1 MLTKFNERL
10 DYRSPFL
17 QGKFGILDM
26 RLQPLQAFLSCSFA
40 KNDQEV
46 NKLVEAVCDGLDI
59 QCINVKNGYK
69 ETPAE
74 KAKYMIQEAPLFIAI
89 AVKRNKE
96 EDGSYTMPHSVH
108 DEIAMAY
115 ANSKPML
122 ILKEQCVSL
131 KGFLGNYATY
141 LEFER
146 ISMNQPE
153 FLNQIVKSLFTL
165 RLDPVVSRDVIP
177 EQDATAF
184 YQEFMNVHYELIE
197 ENQIYTW
204 KYSIIRK
211 LVFTTSF
218 KSVIRNAAWT
228 NSPPK
233 GLPLDSRI
241 EWNSNITNSSR
252 EFKHDFQVQR
262 DDAYCIETALSL
274 SPPPEKG
281 DFIEFVNR
289 YKSRYLSAIFPSD
302 DGTEAPLYTIGD
314 RQFNAYDGVVPI
326 APTRHMR
333 AQFRFPSSYRLNI
346 DNIHP
351 FVGSYSAGVDYQV
364 NSEMD
369 RAKIDK
375 VNFGDGPQVEISVES
390 PLLRHIYGIAW
401 MFPLRDPN

>member
-1 MLTKFNERL
+1 M
-10 DYRSPFL
+10 
-17 QGKFGILDM
+17 KFGLIYELNTFIFIHM
-26 RLQPLQAFLSCSFA
+26 KLQPLEAFLSCSFA
-40 KNDQEV
+40 ERDQEV
-46 NKLVEAVCDGLDI
+46 NKLVESVCNGLDI
-59 QCINVKNGYK
+59 NCINVKNGYK

-74 KAKYMIQEAPLFIAI
+74 KAKNMIQEAPLFIAI

-131 KGFLGNYATY
+131 KGFLGGYATY

-146 ISMNQPE
+146 LSMNKPN
-153 FLNQIVKSLFTL
+153 FINQIVKSLYTL
-165 RLDPVVSRDVIP
+165 RLDPVVSHDVIP

-184 YQEFMNVHYELIE
+184 YQEFMNVHYELVE
-197 ENQIYTW
+197 ENQVYTW
-204 KYSIIRK
+204 KYSIKRK
-211 LVFTTSF
+211 LVFTTTF

-228 NSPPK
+228 NAPPK
-233 GLPLDSRI
+233 SLPLDSRI
-241 EWNSNITNSSR
+241 EWYSNITNSSR

-262 DDAYCIETALSL
+262 DDANCIETALTL

-289 YKSRYLSAIFPSD
+289 YKSRYLSAIFPPD
-302 DGTEAPLYTIGD
+302 DGEPPRYTIGD
-314 RQFNAYDGVVPI
+314 RQFNAFDGVVPI

-333 AQFRFPSSYRLNI
+333 ALFRFPDSYKLNM
-346 DNIHP
+346 DNIYP

-364 NSEMD
+364 NSEMG
-369 RAKIDK
+369 RVKIDK
-375 VNFGDGPQVEISVES
+375 VNFGDGPQIEISVES

-401 MFPLRDPN
+401 MFPLRELN